1 MKLLLPVKNLVCYHD
16 RNTKF
21 YCRQSL
27 KSRFYIASSNLF
39 QLGVPQTLDNSIL
52 GAFEIKFELLLF
64 LNGLVH
70 EPKDVIRIPVGAAAL
85 NLCYE
90 IYLIS

>member
-39 QLGVPQTLDNSIL
+39 QLGVPQTFDNSLLGGVRNIVYEFVFNSLLIL
-52 GAFEIKFELLLF
+52 SEL
-64 LNGLVH
+64 
-70 EPKDVIRIPVGAAAL
+70 
-85 NLCYE
+85 
-90 IYLIS
+90 